1 MSEKIGSEAKPEA
14 SAAKPRGRPFE
25 KGNPGRPPGSRNRTT
40 RALEQ
45 MLEGQAEAITAKVVE
60 MALAGNHVAMRLCMD
75 RLISIPA
82 ERSISIELPRIESAK
97 DCATAMSAIVSAVAS
112 GEITPNEG
120 VALSALVT
128 STVRA
133 LEADEIERRLD
144 ALEKGETPP

>member
-1 MSEKIGSEAKPEA
+1 MQEITSQDTPQEPAMR
-14 SAAKPRGRPFE
+14 KPRGRPFK
-25 KGNPGRPPGSRNRTT
+25 KGNSGRPPGSRNRTT

-97 DCATAMSAIVSAVAS
+97 DCATAMSAILSAVAS

-144 ALEKGETPP
+144 ALEKGETHP

>member
-1 MSEKIGSEAKPEA
+1 
-14 SAAKPRGRPFE
+14 
-25 KGNPGRPPGSRNRTT
+25 
-40 RALEQ
+40 
-45 MLEGQAEAITAKVVE
+45 
-60 MALAGNHVAMRLCMD
+60 
-75 RLISIPA
+75 
-82 ERSISIELPRIESAK
+82 
-97 DCATAMSAIVSAVAS
+97 MSAIVSAVAS

>member
-14 SAAKPRGRPFE
+14 SAAKPRGRPSE

-82 ERSISIELPRIESAK
+82 ERSISIELPRIK
-97 DCATAMSAIVSAVAS
+97 RVCQGLRNGYVGDRL
-112 GEITPNEG
+112 G
-120 VALSALVT
+120 
-128 STVRA
+128 
-133 LEADEIERRLD
+133 RRLRRD
-144 ALEKGETPP
+144 NT